1 MINFIQEDKMN
12 KSKALIAML
21 IIVLS
26 FTGCAGDKQY
36 RTDTKPCNCVKS
48 EDDCSKAVIEVHD
61 GYKISFVEFDDQ
73 GWFWNRNQLEA
84 TKGMIKEESKKD
96 DLLII
101 IYIHGWKH
109 NADYNDSNVIKFR
122 EVLHNLYE
130 LDKRDRSKDKTIL
143 GNRKIVGVYAGWR
156 GLSATYEPFKTL
168 SFWERKNTA
177 HKVGYGS
184 MIDLLVNVENLQK
197 AINKSPVKGHK
208 TELVLIGHSFGGAVL
223 YSAISQIM
231 SERLVTTVGYDKDK
245 TLKSFGDLVI
255 FLNPAFEASRYDNLN
270 KLANSLKGQ
279 YSKEQKPV
287 MSVITSKGDIATQ
300 YAFPIGRFISTFFET
315 YRNDEEHKYQRE
327 SDRKAVGWFDRFITH
342 DLNYTGTGET
352 ITDKKIEIKILE
364 KSVDDMLK
372 NKEKAR
378 KATALR
384 SPACNIPKNAFTDF
398 ELISKDQDKNK
409 VIDQSCMPFLVMSA
423 DKKII
428 ADHGDIENPHLM
440 DFLIKFII
448 YSRQ

>member
-1 MINFIQEDKMN
+1 MN
-12 KSKALIAML
+12 KSKTLIAML
-21 IIVLS
+21 IMILS
-26 FTGCAGDKQY
+26 FTGCASDKQY
-36 RTDTKPCNCVKS
+36 RTDTTPCNCEKNK
-48 EDDCSKAVIEVHD
+48 DACSKAAIEVHD

-73 GWFWNRNQLEA
+73 GWFWNFDQLEA
-84 TKGMIKEESKKD
+84 TKNMIKEESKKD

-122 EVLHNLYE
+122 DVLCKLYE
-130 LDKRDRSKDKTIL
+130 IDKNKGGKIL

-184 MIDLLVNVENLQK
+184 MIDLLVSVENLQK

-223 YSAISQIM
+223 YSALSQIM
-231 SERLVTTVGYDKDK
+231 SERLVTKVEYDKDK

-270 KLANSLKGQ
+270 KLANSLKGK
-279 YSKEQKPV
+279 YSEKQKPV

-315 YRNDEEHKYQRE
+315 YRNDEAHKYQRE

-342 DLNYTGTGET
+342 DLNYTGTGEKT
-352 ITDKKIEIKILE
+352 TDKNIEIKNLE
-364 KSVDDMLK
+364 RSVDAMLK

-378 KATALR
+378 KATTLKSIALK
-384 SPACNIPKNAFTDF
+384 SPACNIPKKAFTGF
-398 ELISKDQDKNK
+398 ELVSKDQDKNK
-409 VIDQSCMPFLVMSA
+409 GIDQSCMPFLVMSA

-428 ADHGDIENPHLM
+428 ADHGDIENQHLI
-440 DFLIKFII
+440 DFLIQFII